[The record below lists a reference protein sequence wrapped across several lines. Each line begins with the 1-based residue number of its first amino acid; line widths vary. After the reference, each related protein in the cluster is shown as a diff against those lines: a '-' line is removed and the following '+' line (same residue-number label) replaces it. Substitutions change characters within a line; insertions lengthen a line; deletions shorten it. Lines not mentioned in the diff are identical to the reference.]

1 MKFVIA
7 FLAAACAS
15 EIIFFL
21 VTLLMPCRSGAEI
34 RLSKDRIDLKI
45 KSGGLPLLHFFIKI
59 RVRNLYTGEET
70 ELKTGRIYP
79 CKNGFSYSAELK
91 NARCGALTAEITEA
105 RFGFMTC
112 FFRKK
117 AAIEAYDSVLIMPEP
132 IDLCGAIAAAAC
144 GETLDRRSASG
155 LPDGA
160 REYRS
165 GDRLGDIHM
174 KLSAKAGKYMVRE
187 RFGDGNGALT
197 AILRRADSPDT
208 AEKNA
213 RLMLAVAA
221 DCFLKGVVC
230 RVLCGKTSVEMNGE
244 WELESG
250 FYRIFSA
257 DFSGVPVS
265 GFAQLEISD
274 GEVRAL

>member
-7 FLAAACAS
+7 FFAAVCAVQL
-15 EIIFFL
+15 IFFL
-21 VTLLMPCRSGAEI
+21 ITLFMPCRNGAEI
-34 RLSKDRIDLKI
+34 RLSRERVDLKI
-45 KSGGLPLLHFFIKI
+45 KCGVLPLLHFFMKI
-59 RVRNLYTGEET
+59 RVRNLYTGEEIV
-70 ELKTGRIYP
+70 LKTGRIYP
-79 CKNGFSYSAELK
+79 CKNGVSYSAELK
-91 NARCGALTAEITEA
+91 EARCGVLTAEIFDV

-117 AAIEAYDSVLIMPEP
+117 AVIEVSDSVLIMPEP
-132 IDLCGAIAAAAC
+132 NDLCRAISAAAC

-165 GDRLGDIHM
+165 GDRLGDVHM

-197 AILRRADSPDT
+197 AILRRADSPET

-221 DCFLKGVVC
+221 DCFSNGVVC
-230 RVLCGKTSVEMNGE
+230 RVLCGKTAVEMSGD
-244 WELESG
+244 WELENG
-250 FYRIFSA
+250 FFRIFSA
-257 DFSGVPVS
+257 DPSDDLVS
-265 GFAQLEISD
+265 ETAQLEISD